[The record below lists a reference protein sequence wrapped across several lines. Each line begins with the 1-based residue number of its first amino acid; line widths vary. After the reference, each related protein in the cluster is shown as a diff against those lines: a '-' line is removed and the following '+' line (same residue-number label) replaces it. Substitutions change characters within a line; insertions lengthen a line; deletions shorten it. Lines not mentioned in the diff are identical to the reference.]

1 MSKYT
6 GFSYD
11 FTPGEFAFL
20 LFGKKNCPRCGARM
34 RRIKGFEE
42 ADSSILESRSEPIH
56 LQGRNRQAL
65 PLQLFLPPVRRRVYP
80 DRTRGKERM
89 RPR

>member
-56 LQGRNRQAL
+56 YKAGTVKRYRYSYSCPQCGDAYTLTELAEKKG
-65 PLQLFLPPVRRRVYP
+65 
-80 DRTRGKERM
+80 
-89 RPR
+89 

>member
-56 LQGRNRQAL
+56 YKAGPAKRYR
-65 PLQLFLPPVRRRVYP
+65 
-80 DRTRGKERM
+80 DRYSCPQCGGAYTLTELAEKKG
-89 RPR
+89 